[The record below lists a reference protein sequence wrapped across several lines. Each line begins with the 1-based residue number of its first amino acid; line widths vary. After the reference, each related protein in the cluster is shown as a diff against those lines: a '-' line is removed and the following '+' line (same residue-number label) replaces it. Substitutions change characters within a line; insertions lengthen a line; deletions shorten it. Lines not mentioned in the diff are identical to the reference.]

1 LAETSPNGKNASALK
16 PATETIYPVKVH
28 TAIRV
33 AMRDGVELNV
43 RVTRPDAPG
52 RFPGVME
59 YHPYRRLGAALPDYR
74 DEYPPVVPY
83 LAERGYAV
91 VQFDVRGTGSSSG
104 YSTDIYSPEERQDG
118 YDMVAWIAEQPW
130 CTGCVGMIGKSYGA
144 VVQWQVAVQRPPAL
158 KAIVVRSAND
168 DVYTGFTN
176 PGGCIRPWM
185 FEYYAPLMNALN
197 FAPPDPALVGDRWAS
212 IWAER
217 LERSAPW
224 SLGYIRNTLH
234 GQYWRD
240 QSLAPD
246 YDRVECAV
254 LLIEGWADWYATEE
268 LRAFQRLNAPKK
280 VLIGPWGHYYAEE
293 KEAFPGPR
301 IDARLEYAR
310 WFDRWLKGIDNGVM
324 QEPPVTV
331 FARGWQAPSLLCLE
345 DAGTWRNEAAWPPAR
360 MQPTAMYL
368 SAGGQLTG
376 AAPDSGSD
384 SYEYRPSAGITTGR
398 RGLGSTTPWAM
409 PIDQRLDEAYSLL
422 FTTDPLSGV
431 LELLGQ
437 PEALLYIASTAE
449 VAYFHLKLC
458 DVAPDGASR
467 LICDGG
473 LLATHR
479 NSHESPEKLVPGHVY
494 ALRIPL
500 RHCAYAIAPSHR
512 LRIAVSSAEFQNAWP
527 TCQHAVNTVFRGGDH
542 ASHIVLPV
550 APRDVYPLAPP
561 EFSASPHALPLAAS
575 LARPDYR
582 FELDLVDDTVTC
594 VLRAPEGGRTSNHSR
609 YTVSNRDPAHT
620 TITASATHIA
630 VHPTLDIR
638 VEATCQ
644 TSSDTESYMHLSQ
657 VRITVDGATHFNKSW
672 SESVLRKL
680 S

>member
-1 LAETSPNGKNASALK
+1 MTADGSAPLK
-16 PATETIYPVKVH
+16 PATDTIYPVKVH

-33 AMRDGVELNV
+33 TMRDGVELNV
-43 RVTRPDAPG
+43 RITRPDAPG

-74 DEYPPVVPY
+74 NEYPPVVPY

-104 YSTDIYSPEERQDG
+104 FSTDIYSPEERQDG
-118 YDMVAWIAEQPW
+118 YDMVAWIAAQPW
-130 CTGCVGMIGKSYGA
+130 CTGAVGMIGKSYGA

-197 FAPPDPALVGDRWAS
+197 FAPPDPALVGDRWAA
-212 IWAER
+212 IWHER

-234 GQYWRD
+234 GPYWRD
-240 QSLAPD
+240 QSLSLD
-246 YDRVECAV
+246 YDRVHCAV

-268 LRAFQRLNAPKK
+268 LRAFQQLNAPKK

-301 IDARLEYAR
+301 IDARREYLK
-310 WFDRWLKGIDNGVM
+310 WFDHWLKGIDNGVM
-324 QEPPVTV
+324 AEPAVTV
-331 FARGWQAPSLLCLE
+331 FVRGWQAPSLLCLE
-345 DAGTWRNEAAWPPAR
+345 DAGMWRNEATWPPERVHPA
-360 MQPTAMYL
+360 TLYF
-368 SAGGQLTG
+368 SAGGTLTDTAG
-376 AAPDSGSD
+376 DDGSD
-384 SYEYRPSAGITTGR
+384 SYQYRPSVGVTTGR

-409 PIDQRLDEAYSLL
+409 PIDQRMDEAFSLL
-422 FTTDPLSGV
+422 FTTAPLQQD

-437 PEALLYIASTAE
+437 PEALLHIASTAE
-449 VAYFHLKLC
+449 TAYFHVKLC

-479 NSHESPEKLVPGHVY
+479 NSHENPEKLVPGQVY
-494 ALRIPL
+494 PLRIPL
-500 RHCAYAIAPSHR
+500 RHCAYAIQAGHR
-512 LRIAVSSAEFQNAWP
+512 LRIAIASAEFQNAWP
-527 TCQHAVNTVFRGGDH
+527 TGRHAVNTIFRGGKH
-542 ASHIVLPV
+542 ASHVVLPV
-550 APRDVYPLAPP
+550 APHDAHPLAAPD
-561 EFSASPHALPLAAS
+561 FAASPHALPTAES
-575 LARPDYR
+575 LARPGYT
-582 FELDLVDDTVTC
+582 FELDLVKDTVTC
-594 VLRAPEGGRTSNHSR
+594 ALRAPEAGRTSNHSR

-620 TITASATHIA
+620 TIIGSATHTA
-630 VHPTLDIR
+630 LHPTLDIR
-638 VEATCQ
+638 IEATCQ
-644 TSSDTESYMHLSQ
+644 TTSDADAYTHLSQ
-657 VRITVDGATHFNKSW
+657 VRITVDGAPHFSKNW
-672 SESVLRKL
+672 SESVPRKL

>member
-1 LAETSPNGKNASALK
+1 MAAGSAPLK
-16 PATETIYPVKVH
+16 PATDTIYPVKVH

-33 AMRDGVELNV
+33 TMRDGVELNV

-118 YDMVAWIAEQPW
+118 YDMVAWIAAQPW
-130 CTGCVGMIGKSYGA
+130 CTGAVGMIGKSYGA

-197 FAPPDPALVGDRWAS
+197 FAPPDPALVGDRWAA

-217 LERSAPW
+217 LEHSAPW

-234 GQYWRD
+234 GPYWRD

-268 LRAFQRLNAPKK
+268 LRAFQRLNTPKK

-293 KEAFPGPR
+293 QQAFPGPR
-301 IDARLEYAR
+301 IDARREYLH
-310 WFDRWLKGIDNGVM
+310 WFDHWLKDIDNGVM
-324 QEPPVTV
+324 SEPPVTV
-331 FARGWQAPSLLCLE
+331 FVRGWQAPSLLCLE
-345 DAGTWRNEAAWPPAR
+345 DTGAWRNESTWPPER
-360 MQPTAMYL
+360 LHPTTLYL
-368 SAGGQLTG
+368 SEGGMLTDTAGN
-376 AAPDSGSD
+376 SGSD
-384 SYEYRPSAGITTGR
+384 SYQYRPSVGITTGR

-409 PIDQRLDEAYSLL
+409 PIDQRLDEAHSLL
-422 FTTDPLSGV
+422 FTTEPLRQD

-437 PEALLYIASTAE
+437 PEALLHIASTAE
-449 VAYFHLKLC
+449 VAYFHMKLC
-458 DVAPDGASR
+458 DLAPDGASR

-479 NSHESPEKLVPGHVY
+479 NSHETPEKLAPGQVY

-500 RHCAYAIAPSHR
+500 RHCAYAIQTGHR
-512 LRIAVSSAEFQNAWP
+512 LRIAIASAEFQNAWP
-527 TCQHAVNTVFRGGDH
+527 TGQHAVNTIFRGGHH

-550 APRDVYPLAPP
+550 APRDAHPPAPP
-561 EFSASPHALPLAAS
+561 EFAASPHALPAADS
-575 LARPDYR
+575 LAPPGYT
-582 FELDLVDDTVTC
+582 FELDLVNDTVTC
-594 VLRAPEGGRTSNHSR
+594 ALRAPEGGRTSHHSR
-609 YTVSNRDPAHT
+609 YTVSNHDPAHT
-620 TITASATHIA
+620 TIIGSAKHTA

-638 VEATCQ
+638 IEATCQ
-644 TSSDTESYMHLSQ
+644 TTSDADTYSHLSQ
-657 VRITVDGATHFNKSW
+657 VRITVDGAPHFSKSW
-672 SESVLRKL
+672 SESVPRKL

>member
-1 LAETSPNGKNASALK
+1 MTR
-16 PATETIYPVKVH
+16 IWPVKVH
-28 TAIRV
+28 TGVRV
-33 AMRDGVELNV
+33 RMRDGVELNV

-91 VQFDVRGTGSSSG
+91 VQYDVRGTGSSSG
-104 YSTDIYSPEERQDG
+104 FSTDIYSPEERQDG
-118 YDMVAWIAEQPW
+118 YDMVGWIAEQPW
-130 CTGCVGMIGKSYGA
+130 CSGAVGMIGKSYGA

-197 FAPPDPALVGDRWAS
+197 FAPPDPDLVGDQWSA

-224 SLGYIRNTLH
+224 SLGYIRNTLYSD
-234 GQYWRD
+234 YWRG

-246 YDRVECAV
+246 YDRVQCAV
-254 LLIEGWADWYATEE
+254 LLVEGWADWYSTEE
-268 LRAFQRLNAPKK
+268 LRAFQKLQAPKK
-280 VLIGPWGHYYAEE
+280 VLIGPWGHYHPEE

-301 IDARLEYAR
+301 IDSRPEYAR
-310 WFDRWLKGIDNGVM
+310 WFDHWLKDIDNGVM

-331 FARGWQAPSLLCLE
+331 FVRDWQKPSLLCVE
-345 DAGTWRNEAAWPPAR
+345 DAGTWRHEAAWPPAR
-360 MQPTAMYL
+360 VQPTTMYL
-368 SAGGQLTG
+368 VRGGTLSDTAG
-376 AAPDSGSD
+376 DHGST
-384 SYEYRPSAGITTGR
+384 SYAYRPSVGITTGR

-409 PIDQRLDEAYSLL
+409 PVDQRLDESYSLL
-422 FTTDPLSGV
+422 FTTEPLRTSV
-431 LELLGQ
+431 ELLGEPFVQ
-437 PEALLYIASTAE
+437 LCAASSAE
-449 VAYFHLKLC
+449 IAYFHVKLC
-458 DVAPDGASR
+458 EVADDGTAR

-473 LLATHR
+473 LLATHCD
-479 NSHESPEKLVPGHVY
+479 SHEMPARLEPGRLY
-494 ALRIPL
+494 ALRFPL
-500 RHCAYAIAPSHR
+500 RHCAYRIAAGHR
-512 LRIAVSSAEFQNAWP
+512 LRVAVASAEFQNAWP
-527 TCQHAVNTVFRGGDH
+527 TGQPAVNTVYLGGSN

-550 APRDVYPLAPP
+550 ASGDPQ
-561 EFSASPHALPLAAS
+561 PLAAPQLTES
-575 LARPDYR
+575 PHPAPAQEILAQPAYR
-582 FELDLVDDTVTC
+582 LELDLVKDTVSC
-594 VLRAPEGGRTSNHSR
+594 VLQPADAGRTSSQSR
-609 YTVSNRDPAHT
+609 YTVSNRDPANT
-620 TITASATHIA
+620 VISASATHVA

-638 VEATCQ
+638 IEATCQ
-644 TSSDTESYMHLSQ
+644 TSSDATSYTHLSQ
-657 VRITVDGATHFNKSW
+657 VRITVDGAEHFRKSW
-672 SESVLRKL
+672 NTTVPRGL

>member
-1 LAETSPNGKNASALK
+1 MAGL
-16 PATETIYPVKVH
+16 YPVQVQ
-28 TAIRV
+28 TGIRV
-33 AMRDGVELNV
+33 RMRDGVELNV

-59 YHPYRRLGAALPDYR
+59 YHPYRRLAAALPDYR

-104 YSTDIYSPEERQDG
+104 FSTDIYAPEERQDA
-118 YDMVAWIAEQPW
+118 YDMVAWIADQPW
-130 CTGCVGMIGKSYGA
+130 CSGAVGMIGKSYGA
-144 VVQWQVAVQRPPAL
+144 VVQWQVAVQQPPAL

-197 FAPPDPALVGDRWAS
+197 FAPPDPALVGNKWAT

-234 GQYWRD
+234 GPYWHA
-240 QSLAPD
+240 QSLAPG
-246 YDRVECAV
+246 YDRVQCAV

-268 LRAFQRLNAPKK
+268 LRAFQRLSVPKK

-301 IDARLEYAR
+301 IDARCEYLK
-310 WFDRWLKGIDNGVM
+310 WFDHWLKGIDNGVM
-324 QEPPVTV
+324 DEPPVTV
-331 FARGWQAPSLLCLE
+331 FVRGWCAPSLLCLE
-345 DAGTWRNEAAWPPAR
+345 DAGGWRNEAAWPPAR
-360 MQPTAMYL
+360 VRPTPMYL
-368 SAGGQLTG
+368 ADGGRLAESAPRE
-376 AAPDSGSD
+376 AAAD
-384 SYEYRPSAGITTGR
+384 SYVYRPSVGITTGR

-409 PIDQRLDEAYSLL
+409 PVDQRLDEAYSLL
-422 FTTDPLSGV
+422 FTGGPMAAP
-431 LELLGQ
+431 LELLGE
-437 PEALLYIASTAE
+437 PEAVLHVSSSAE
-449 VAYFHLKLC
+449 VAYFHVKLC

-467 LICDGG
+467 LISDGG

-479 NSHESPEKLVPGHVY
+479 ASHEVPEKLVPGQIY
-494 ALRIPL
+494 ELRIGL
-500 RHCAYAIAPSHR
+500 RHCAYALAPGHR
-512 LRIAVSSAEFQNAWP
+512 LRVAIASAEFQNAWP
-527 TCQHAVNTVFRGGDH
+527 VGERAMNTVHRGGTH
-542 ASHIVLPV
+542 ASHVVLPV
-550 APRDVYPLAPP
+550 APADAHPLPAPDFAP
-561 EFSASPHALPLAAS
+561 SPHALPAEAT
-575 LARPDYR
+575 LARPEYR
-582 FELDLVDDTVTC
+582 IELDLVDDTVSC
-594 VLRAPEGGRTSNHSR
+594 VLRPPDGGRTTGHSR
-609 YTVSNRDPAHT
+609 YTASNRDPART
-620 TITASATHIA
+620 VIIASATHVA
-630 VHPTLDIR
+630 VHPALDIR

-644 TSSDTESYMHLSQ
+644 TVSDAASYTHLSQ
-657 VRITVDGATHFNKSW
+657 VRITIDGAEHCSKSW
-672 SESVLRKL
+672 TESVPRRL

>member
-1 LAETSPNGKNASALK
+1 MT
-16 PATETIYPVKVH
+16 YPVKVH
-28 TAIRV
+28 TGIRV

-52 RFPGVME
+52 KFPGVME
-59 YHPYRRLGAALPDYR
+59 YHPYRRLAAALPDWR

-83 LAERGYAV
+83 LAEHGYAV
-91 VQFDVRGTGSSSG
+91 VQYDVRGTGSSSG
-104 YSTDIYSPEERQDG
+104 FSIDIYSPEERQDG
-118 YDMVAWIAEQPW
+118 YDMVAWIAAQPW
-130 CTGCVGMIGKSYGA
+130 CTGFVGMIGKSYGA

-197 FAPPDPALVGDRWAS
+197 FAPPDPALVGERFAA

-234 GQYWRD
+234 GPYWRD
-240 QSLAPD
+240 QSLAPG
-246 YDRVECAV
+246 YDRVQCAV
-254 LLIEGWADWYATEE
+254 LLIEGWPDWYATEE

-301 IDARLEYAR
+301 IDARREYLK
-310 WFDRWLKGIDNGVM
+310 WFDHWLKGVDNGVM
-324 QEPPVTV
+324 HEPPVTV
-331 FARGWQAPSLLCLE
+331 FVRGWQMPSLLCLE
-345 DAGTWRNEAAWPPAR
+345 DAGTWRSEAAWPPER
-360 MQPTAMYL
+360 VRSTPMYFGDGGRL
-368 SAGGQLTG
+368 ADAAG
-376 AAPDSGSD
+376 ADGSD
-384 SYEYRPSAGITTGR
+384 SFAHRPSVGVTTGR

-409 PIDQRLDEAYSLL
+409 PIDQRLDEAFSLL
-422 FTTDPLSGV
+422 FTGETLREPM
-431 LELLGQ
+431 ELLGE
-437 PEALLYIASTAE
+437 PVAVLHASSTAE
-449 VAYFHLKLC
+449 VAYFHVKLC

-479 NSHESPEKLVPGHVY
+479 GSHEVPERLVPGQVY

-500 RHCAYAIAPSHR
+500 RHCAYRIEAGHR
-512 LRIAVSSAEFQNAWP
+512 LRVAIASAEFQNAWP
-527 TCQHAVNTVFRGGDH
+527 TGEAAINTIYRGSEL

-550 APRDVYPLAPP
+550 APVDLAPLPPP
-561 EFSASPHALPLAAS
+561 EFAPSPHALPAAGS

-582 FELDLVDDTVTC
+582 FEFDLVDDTVSC
-594 VLRAPEGGRTSNHSR
+594 ALRAPEGGRTGNRSR
-609 YTVSNRDPAHT
+609 YTVSNRDPART
-620 TITASATHIA
+620 VIASSATHVA
-630 VHPTLDIR
+630 VHQTLDIR

-644 TSSDTESYMHLSQ
+644 TSSDATSYMHTSQ
-657 VRITVDGATHFNKSW
+657 VRVTVDGAEHFRKSW
-672 SESVLRKL
+672 AESVPRRL

>member
-1 LAETSPNGKNASALK
+1 LK
-16 PATETIYPVKVH
+16 PAADTIYPVKVH

-33 AMRDGVELNV
+33 TMRDGVELNV
-43 RVTRPDAPG
+43 RITRPDALG

-118 YDMVAWIAEQPW
+118 YDMVAWIASQSW
-130 CTGCVGMIGKSYGA
+130 CTGTVGMIGKSYGA

-197 FAPPDPALVGDRWAS
+197 FAPPDPALVGDRWAA

-234 GQYWRD
+234 GPYWRD

-246 YDRVECAV
+246 YDRVQCAV

-268 LRAFQRLNAPKK
+268 LRAFQRLNTPKK

-301 IDARLEYAR
+301 IDARREYLK
-310 WFDRWLKGIDNGVM
+310 WFDQWLKGIDNGVM
-324 QEPPVTV
+324 AEPPVTV
-331 FARGWQAPSLLCLE
+331 FVRGWQAPSLLCLQ
-345 DAGTWRNEAAWPPAR
+345 DAGIWRNESTWPPER
-360 MQPTAMYL
+360 VQPTRMYL
-368 SAGGQLTG
+368 SQGDMLTG
-376 AAPDSGSD
+376 TSGDSGSD
-384 SYEYRPSAGITTGR
+384 SYQYRPSVGLTTGR

-409 PIDQRLDEAYSLL
+409 PIDQRLDEAFSLL
-422 FTTDPLSGV
+422 FTTEPLHQD
-431 LELLGQ
+431 LDLLGQ
-437 PEALLYIASTAE
+437 PEALLHIASTAG

-479 NSHESPEKLVPGHVY
+479 NSHESPEELVPGQIY

-500 RHCAYAIAPSHR
+500 RHCAYTIQAGHR
-512 LRIAVSSAEFQNAWP
+512 LRIAIASAEFQNAWP
-527 TCQHAVNTVFRGGDH
+527 TGQHAINTIFRGGDH
-542 ASHIVLPV
+542 ASHIMLPI
-550 APRDVYPLAPP
+550 APRDAHPLAPP
-561 EFSASPHALPLAAS
+561 EFAAPPHPLPAAES
-575 LARPDYR
+575 LARPVYT
-582 FELDLVDDTVTC
+582 FELDLVNDTVTC
-594 VLRAPEGGRTSNHSR
+594 ALRAPEGGRTSNHSR
-609 YTVSNRDPAHT
+609 YTVSNRDPALT
-620 TITASATHIA
+620 TIIGRATHTA

-638 VEATCQ
+638 VEANCQ
-644 TSSDTESYMHLSQ
+644 TTSDANAYTHLSQ
-657 VRITVDGATHFNKSW
+657 VRITVDGAPHFSKSW
-672 SESVLRKL
+672 SESVPRKL

>member
-1 LAETSPNGKNASALK
+1 MTPELQ
-16 PATETIYPVKVH
+16 PVRVH
-28 TAIRV
+28 TGLRV
-33 AMRDGVELNV
+33 MMRDGVELNV
-43 RVTRPDAPG
+43 RITRPDAPG
-52 RFPGVME
+52 PFPGVME

-91 VQFDVRGTGSSSG
+91 VQYDVRGTGSSSG
-104 YSTDIYSPEERQDG
+104 FSTDIYSPEERQDG
-118 YDMVAWIAEQPW
+118 YDMVGWIAAQPW
-130 CTGCVGMIGKSYGA
+130 CSGAVGMIGKSYGA

-197 FAPPDPALVGDRWAS
+197 FAPPDPALVGDRWAA

-217 LERSAPW
+217 LEHSAPW

-234 GQYWRD
+234 GAYWRD

-246 YDRVECAV
+246 YDRVQCAV

-268 LRAFQRLNAPKK
+268 LRAFQRLRAPKK
-280 VLIGPWGHYYAEE
+280 VLIGPWGHYYPEE
-293 KEAFPGPR
+293 KAALPGPR
-301 IDARLEYAR
+301 IDSRPEYLK

-331 FARGWQAPSLLCLE
+331 FVRDWQPPSLLCVE
-345 DAGTWRNEAAWPPAR
+345 DAGEWRNEMQWPPAR
-360 MQPTAMYL
+360 AQPRAMYL
-368 SAGGQLTG
+368 GQTG
-376 AAPDSGSD
+376 ALSDAATDAGSI
-384 SYEYRPSAGITTGR
+384 SYAYRPSVGVTTGR

-409 PIDQRLDEAYSLL
+409 PVDQRLDEAFSLL
-422 FTTDPLSGV
+422 FTTDPLDEPV
-431 LELLGQ
+431 ELLGE
-437 PEALLYIASTAE
+437 PFLILHAASSAG
-449 VAYFHLKLC
+449 VAYFHVKLC
-458 DVAPDGASR
+458 DVAEDDASR

-479 NSHESPEKLVPGHVY
+479 DSHATPEPLVPGRVY
-494 ALRIPL
+494 ALRLPL
-500 RHCAYAIAPSHR
+500 RHCAYRIEAGHR
-512 LRIAVSSAEFQNAWP
+512 LRVAIASAEFQNAWP
-527 TCQHAVNTVFRGGDH
+527 TGQSAVNTVYFGGDY

-550 APRDVYPLAPP
+550 APADPDPMPPP
-561 EFSASPHALPLAAS
+561 EFAPPPPASAAEG
-575 LARPDYR
+575 RPEYQLE
-582 FELDLVDDTVTC
+582 FDLVQDTVSC
-594 VLRAPEGGRTSNHSR
+594 VLRPTDSGRTSSRSR

-620 TITASATHIA
+620 VISASATHMA

-644 TSSDTESYMHLSQ
+644 TTSDAASYTHLSQ
-657 VRITVDGATHFNKSW
+657 VRVTVDGAEHFVKSW
-672 SESVLRKL
+672 AASVPRKL

>member
-1 LAETSPNGKNASALK
+1 LIPAAEPL
-16 PATETIYPVKVH
+16 YPVKVH
-28 TAIRV
+28 TAVRV
-33 AMRDGVELNV
+33 TMRDGVELNV
-43 RVTRPDAPG
+43 RITRPDVPG

-104 YSTDIYSPEERQDG
+104 YSTDIYSPEERQDA
-118 YDMVAWIAEQPW
+118 YDMVAWIAAQPW
-130 CTGCVGMIGKSYGA
+130 CTGAVGMIGKSYGA

-197 FAPPDPALVGDRWAS
+197 FAPPDPALVGDRWATM
-212 IWAER
+212 WAER

-234 GQYWRD
+234 GPYWRD

-246 YDRVECAV
+246 YDRVQCAV

-268 LRAFQRLNAPKK
+268 LRAFQRLDTPRK
-280 VLIGPWGHYYAEE
+280 VLIGPWGHYYPEE

-301 IDARLEYAR
+301 IDSRREYLK

-324 QEPPVTV
+324 AEPPVTV
-331 FARGWQAPSLLCLE
+331 FVRGWQAPSLLCLQ
-345 DAGTWRNEAAWPPAR
+345 DAGTWRNESAWPPERVQPAR
-360 MQPTAMYL
+360 MYL
-368 SAGGQLTG
+368 SKDGTLAGTAG
-376 AAPDSGSD
+376 DSGSD
-384 SYEYRPSAGITTGR
+384 SYQYRPSVGITTGR

-409 PIDQRLDEAYSLL
+409 PIDQRLDEACSLL
-422 FTTDPLSGV
+422 FTTEPLHQD

-437 PEALLYIASTAE
+437 PEALLHIASTAE
-449 VAYFHLKLC
+449 VAYFHVKLC

-479 NSHESPEKLVPGHVY
+479 NSHASPEELVPGQIY

-500 RHCAYAIAPSHR
+500 RHCAYAIQAGHR
-512 LRIAVSSAEFQNAWP
+512 LRIAIAGAEFQNAWP
-527 TCQHAVNTVFRGGDH
+527 TGLHAVNTIFRGGQH
-542 ASHIVLPV
+542 ASHVVLPV
-550 APRDVYPLAPP
+550 APRDAHPLAAP
-561 EFSASPHALPLAAS
+561 EFAASPHALPAADS
-575 LARPDYR
+575 LATPGYT
-582 FELDLVDDTVTC
+582 FELDLVNDTVTC
-594 VLRAPEGGRTSNHSR
+594 ALRAPEAGRTSNHSR
-609 YTVSNRDPAHT
+609 YTVSNRDPART
-620 TITASATHIA
+620 TIIGSATHTA

-644 TSSDTESYMHLSQ
+644 TSSDADSYTHLSQ
-657 VRITVDGATHFNKSW
+657 VRITVDGAPHFSKSW
-672 SESVLRKL
+672 SESVPRKL